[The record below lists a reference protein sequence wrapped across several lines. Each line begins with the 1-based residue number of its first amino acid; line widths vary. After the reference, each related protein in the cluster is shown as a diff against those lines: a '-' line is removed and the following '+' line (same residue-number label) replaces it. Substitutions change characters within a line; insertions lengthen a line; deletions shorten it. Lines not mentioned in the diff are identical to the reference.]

1 MTDRVFQD
9 ERSWEVS
16 SKGCYVEVYVFDPK
30 TSDRDQDEVM
40 ITVNED
46 AGWNSQRANFTIT
59 AEEATLLKEFL
70 IAKGY

>member
-1 MTDRVFQD
+1 MTDRVFQG

-16 SKGCYVEVYVFDPK
+16 SKGRYVEVYVFDPK

-46 AGWNSQRANFTIT
+46 AGWNNHSANFIIT